1 MKRKTIVSLCLSL
14 MLGFTTIASAQDSTQ
29 TELNKK
35 ALSGN
40 PGNTHLLL
48 TGVAWF
54 GGQANMSTT
63 NSTDV
68 KTSFNDF
75 GFSPMFLYKLSDKF
89 FFESEIEIQNDGSQE
104 NGAAFDL
111 EFAKL
116 SCDISKYLTI
126 GAGKMLSPF
135 GAYNEKWEP
144 NHIERFP
151 NAPLRPDD
159 AVLPDDSH
167 LFWGAIMGVDARGK
181 FNLGCSKLTYALY
194 FSNGPQMSKD
204 ENGRPTGVI
213 QYENW
218 NDNNNNKEIGG
229 RIGFLPFSNNSLEIG
244 FSAKGGLASSLGDTL
259 FNQNHDTANYNVG
272 ASAMAF
278 DFNFVKSFSDLKSI
292 IGIRGQFTSFKMD
305 KANYYLNDSATYSF
319 DNSMTSF
326 FAQLSLRPAM
336 VENNFF
342 KNLEF
347 LVRYSAVTPP
357 KDAIW
362 GPKDKGGLGGTISR
376 LDIGLDYWLSW
387 RTGLRLAYEMTT
399 MPDGTKSNMV
409 VARLATSL

>member
-1 MKRKTIVSLCLSL
+1 MKRVTILAVFLSL
-14 MLGFTTIASAQDSTQ
+14 ILGFTTRVAAQDSTQ

-35 ALSGN
+35 KLSGN

-54 GGQANMSTT
+54 GGQANMKTVNPTDIKT
-63 NSTDV
+63 N
-68 KTSFNDF
+68 FNDF

-89 FFESEIEIQNDGSQE
+89 FFESEIEIKNDGSAD

-116 SCDISKYLTI
+116 SCYVNKYMTI

-151 NAPLRPDD
+151 NSPLRPDD
-159 AVLPDDSH
+159 GVLPDDSH
-167 LFWGAIMGVDARGK
+167 LFWGAVMGMDVRGK
-181 FNLGCSKLTYALY
+181 FDLGCSKLTYALY
-194 FSNGPQMSKD
+194 VSNGPKLSTD
-204 ENGRPTGVI
+204 TNGRPTGVI

-229 RIGFLPFSNNSLEIG
+229 RIGFLPFSNNCLEIG
-244 FSAKGGLASSLGDTL
+244 FSAKSGIASGLSDTL
-259 FNQNHDTANYNVG
+259 YNQTRDTMTVNMK
-272 ASAMAF
+272 ASATAI
-278 DFNFVKSFSDLKSI
+278 DLNFVKSISEIKSI
-292 IGIRGQFTSFKMD
+292 IGIRGQFTTFKMD
-305 KANYYLNDSATYSF
+305 NAHYYLSDSATYTF
-319 DNSMTSF
+319 DNTMTSY
-326 FAQLSLRPAM
+326 FAQLSIRPAL
-336 VENNFF
+336 VDDPFF

-347 LVRYSAVTPP
+347 LVRYNAVTPP
-357 KDAIW
+357 KGAIW
-362 GPKDKGGLGGTISR
+362 GPKDANGNGGSITR
-376 LDIGLDYWLSW
+376 LDLGLDYWLSW

-399 MPDGTKSNMV
+399 MPDGTKSTMI
-409 VARLATSL
+409 VARLATGL